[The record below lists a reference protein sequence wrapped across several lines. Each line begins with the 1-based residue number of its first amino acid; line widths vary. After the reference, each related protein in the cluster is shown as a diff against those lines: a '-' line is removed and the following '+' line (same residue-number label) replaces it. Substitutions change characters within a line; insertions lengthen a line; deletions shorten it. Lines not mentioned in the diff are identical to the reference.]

1 MTLSPGKMD
10 NGSLRDLEVFV
21 AIAEEG
27 NLTAAARRLDRSLQ
41 AVSRSLQVLEREAGT
56 LLVARTTRQCRL
68 TTAGE
73 QFYTRIKQ
81 VLADLAMARAELAE
95 YATTVTGRLRI
106 CGPTLFGPRYLA
118 PLLAAFLARYPQ
130 LTASLDLSEEYDDPA
145 VSGAD
150 VTIRIGETPDSNLI
164 ARRLGTIRR
173 VTFASPAYL
182 EARGRPLRPA
192 DLMQHDC
199 VVRSALPEASLWRY
213 RSKRGVEEAVQVR
226 GRFES
231 NSTAAIN
238 DAVASGLGIGRA
250 AYWQIGELVQQR
262 RVELILTDYELSP
275 LPLQALWLPTRR
287 LPARTRLF
295 VEFLAARLESVAL

>member
-1 MTLSPGKMD
+1 MAADWDDLRVFLTLA
-10 NGSLRDLEVFV
+10 R
-21 AIAEEG
+21 EG

-41 AVSRSLQVLEREAGT
+41 AVSRSLQGLEREAGT

-68 TTAGE
+68 TAAGE

-81 VLADLAMARAELAE
+81 VLADLAMARTELAE
-95 YATTVTGRLRI
+95 YATTVSGRLRI
-106 CGPTLFGPRYLA
+106 CGPTLFGPRYIA
-118 PLLAAFLARYPQ
+118 PLVAAFLARYPQ

-145 VSGAD
+145 TSGAD
-150 VTIRIGETPDSNLI
+150 VTIRIGETPDANLI

-192 DLMQHDC
+192 DLKHHDC

-213 RSKRGVEEAVQVR
+213 SRKRGVEESVQVR

-238 DAVASGLGIGRA
+238 AAVASGLGIGRA

-295 VEFLAARLESVAL
+295 VEFLATRLESVPL